1 MNQSQSLMPKNGCNF
16 TSLTVDCKELR
27 DLVENGYEIA
37 KAAKILRKS
46 KNSHFQRFLIKIS
59 RENESEN
66 YEGNIIF
73 DDNMIHYNY
82 ELSTIR
88 YKCQNTI

>member
-1 MNQSQSLMPKNGCNF
+1 MNQSQCLMPKNGCNF

-59 RENESEN
+59 RENEN
-66 YEGNIIF
+66 YEANIILF
-73 DDNMIHYNY
+73 K

-88 YKCQNTI
+88 FKYQNTSE

>member
-1 MNQSQSLMPKNGCNF
+1 MNQSQSRMPKNGCNF

-46 KNSHFQRFLIKIS
+46 KNSHFQRFLIKNY

-66 YEGNIIF
+66 YEANIIF
-73 DDNMIHYNY
+73 D

-88 YKCQNTI
+88 FKCQNTSE